1 MSEPNAGA
9 GDHPRD
15 PHRAPDWGE
24 TPGASVFDRPAS
36 PPPPPPPR
44 SPRLAP
50 PPPATPS
57 HPGGGAYPGPPGHE
71 PTIRYDQ
78 PHGWPASTDRPAYGG
93 DRYAGAN
100 PYGAPVPHTRTQP
113 RPQPEAPGR
122 RRPGGPGG
130 AARGGAPGPDR
141 RDRGRPPAPGGGG
154 LPVGAGALIGALGVA
169 CVLLSLMVLPW
180 FTAGGDDVTLADI
193 RSGFAVRDDPP
204 PDPVSEL
211 AEGVP
216 STLPDGAPAPGDVQ
230 DAVEEQVRD
239 AAAGA
244 VAAAVEEGKARY
256 LELYAERLWVAV
268 AAGAVLAVALSTLLS
283 PRSAALS
290 LILGFRWL
298 SGLLTLAAAAA
309 HGAALWVV
317 FGSDVAPAIA
327 VGAWLGLAGLGAVF
341 VACIVGPKG

>member
-9 GDHPRD
+9 GGYPRD
-15 PHRAPDWGE
+15 PHEAPDWGE
-24 TPGASVFDRPAS
+24 TPGASVFDRP
-36 PPPPPPPR
+36 PRPPR
-44 SPRLAP
+44 PAP
-50 PPPATPS
+50 PPPAGPP
-57 HPGGGAYPGPPGHE
+57 HPGGAAYPGPPGHE
-71 PTIRYDQ
+71 PTIRYE
-78 PHGWPASTDRPAYGG
+78 PAPGWPAPTDRPAYGG
-93 DRYAGAN
+93 DRYAGVD
-100 PYGAPVPHTRTQP
+100 PYAALAPHTRPQP
-113 RPQPEAPGR
+113 RPQPDAPGR
-122 RRPGGPGG
+122 RRPGATGGGPSRSG
-130 AARGGAPGPDR
+130 AAGPDR
-141 RDRGRPPAPGGGG
+141 RDRGRPPLPGGGG
-154 LPVGAGALIGALGVA
+154 LPVGAGALIGAVGVV

-180 FTAGGDDVTLADI
+180 LTAGGEDVTLADI

-204 PDPVSEL
+204 PEL

-216 STLPDGAPAPGDVQ
+216 STLPDGVPAHGDVQ

-256 LELYAERLWVAV
+256 LELYAERLWIAV

-298 SGLLTLAAAAA
+298 SGLVTLAAAAA

-317 FGSDVAPAIA
+317 FGSDVAPAVA

-341 VACIVGPKG
+341 VACIVGPKR